1 MSDPSDS
8 TTESSVPP
16 SAGPSASSALL
27 VADSL
32 RKSFTSPDGGSV
44 TVLHDVSLRVGP
56 GEFLAVVGPSGS
68 GKSTLLYCLSGLEPY
83 DSGSVEILG
92 NRLDT
97 LSRRALAALRR
108 DRIGF
113 VFQSFNLIASLTA
126 RQNVA
131 LPSRLARRRI
141 GAGVADAVLAR
152 VGLAD
157 RADHRPGQLSGGQQ
171 QRVAIARVL
180 ASEPEIVF
188 ADEPT
193 GALDTAAGAT
203 VLRLLR
209 DLVSDGRAVIMVT
222 HDLEA
227 AAQADRVLVLRDGRV
242 HRELVAPTV
251 EAVLDSVTAASD
263 QG

>member
-1 MSDPSDS
+1 MSDRSDT
-8 TTESSVPP
+8 TTEKSPPPAVPP
-16 SAGPSASSALL
+16 TPALL

-32 RKSFTSPDGGSV
+32 RKSFASPDGGSV
-44 TVLHDVSLRVGP
+44 AVLHDVSLRVGP

-83 DSGSVEILG
+83 DAGSVEILG
-92 NRLDT
+92 NRLDA

-131 LPSRLARRRI
+131 LPSRLARRRT
-141 GAGVADAVLAR
+141 ADAAADEVLAR

-157 RADHRPGQLSGGQQ
+157 RAGHRPGQLSGGQQ

-180 ASEPEIVF
+180 ASQPELVF
-188 ADEPT
+188 ANEPT
-193 GALDTAAGAT
+193 GALDTTAGAT

-209 DLVSDGRAVIMVT
+209 DLVSEGRSVIMVT

-227 AAQADRVLVLRDGRV
+227 AARADRVLVLRDGRV

-251 EAVLDSVTAASD
+251 EAVLDAVTAASE